1 MSERRTRFGGAAR
14 RSGPQAPS
22 LHKSLQKS
30 PRKSDSEP
38 ASFLPEIWRKAP
50 QGASTR
56 KPIVLKKIV
65 AHAVEMPAVHS
76 PRRSPR
82 IAFLLEK
89 ENNPPQR
96 EPAREDLFKSCSVP
110 TTPTTTPVLCPPSAK
125 STSRDGELDAR
136 DLEMSQKVRRSYSRL
151 EGLGA
156 LTTSTPGRWAPSG
169 FSGADDLS
177 KVSPV
182 VAAKSTEVSGVPA
195 KPWAL
200 DTALPGISPLVPKE
214 KRKKKKVL
222 QMLSPG
228 SRRRACCQS
237 IPRLAEKA
245 VEAQAPMR
253 PTAQSLCKAKQS
265 LDMEVEPTVTF
276 LLTLLNTPEPV
287 EPKLPEVDLEIQE
300 KRLLEPEDLGCQ
312 QASQEIR
319 CLQEDCR
326 RLREALKTTQADN
339 LALGEKLQG
348 LATSLYNSLK
358 VGAEAIQAEV
368 RSIQAEVMAGQEEGV
383 VTAEAMPSETPDQP
397 APVAARESHLLLS
410 LQPPSSHRAAQLVLL
425 PDMRLDTRSGPRH
438 QLGPSNPP

>member
-38 ASFLPEIWRKAP
+38 ASFLPEIWRKVGEPSCPPVPSPRGPLEQEGVLTLSPVPQAP

-222 QMLSPG
+222 QMLKSELDEW
-228 SRRRACCQS
+228 AAVMN
-237 IPRLAEKA
+237 AEFEA
-245 VEAQAPMR
+245 AERFDLVVE
-253 PTAQSLCKAKQS
+253 
-265 LDMEVEPTVTF
+265 
-276 LLTLLNTPEPV
+276 
-287 EPKLPEVDLEIQE
+287 
-300 KRLLEPEDLGCQ
+300 
-312 QASQEIR
+312 
-319 CLQEDCR
+319 
-326 RLREALKTTQADN
+326 
-339 LALGEKLQG
+339 
-348 LATSLYNSLK
+348 
-358 VGAEAIQAEV
+358 
-368 RSIQAEVMAGQEEGV
+368 
-383 VTAEAMPSETPDQP
+383 
-397 APVAARESHLLLS
+397 
-410 LQPPSSHRAAQLVLL
+410 
-425 PDMRLDTRSGPRH
+425 
-438 QLGPSNPP
+438 